1 MKTILY
7 TIFGIFTTL
16 SIVFMIF
23 TFTAISGYNIFELS
37 KETIKTFGVIFP
49 LAQFVTMLAAYL
61 ALDIARGM
69 K

>member
-1 MKTILY
+1 
-7 TIFGIFTTL
+7 
-16 SIVFMIF
+16 
-23 TFTAISGYNIFELS
+23 LS